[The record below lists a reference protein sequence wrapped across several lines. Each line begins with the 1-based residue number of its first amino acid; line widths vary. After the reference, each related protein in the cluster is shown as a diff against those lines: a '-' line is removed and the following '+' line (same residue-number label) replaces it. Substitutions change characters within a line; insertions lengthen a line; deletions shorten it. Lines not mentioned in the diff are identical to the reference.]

1 MRKYLEIG
9 GAIATVVLIVFGVAA
24 IALGVNGRNTV
35 RDSLKAEQIVGT
47 PDMTKA
53 GIAAEA
59 KQAGLPATIK
69 LPTGEHRRQGD
80 QHRRTR
86 P

>member
-9 GAIATVVLIVFGVAA
+9 GVVATVVLIVFGVVA

-59 KQAGLPATIK
+59 KSAGLPAVDQAADR
-69 LPTGEHRRQGD
+69 EHRRQGD
-80 QHRRTR
+80 RHRSPRT
-86 P
+86 

>member
-9 GAIATVVLIVFGVAA
+9 GAIATVVLIVFGVVA

-35 RDSLKAEQIVGT
+35 HDSLKAEQIVGT

-53 GIAAEA
+53 AIAAEA
-59 KQAGLPATIK
+59 KEAGLPATIK